1 MKRSICLIALLSLL
15 SFTLGRA
22 QSDTAAFRAAVAV
35 PTPSGKISALVQFL
49 GQFPRSPF
57 RSGAYNALFG
67 LYVDQGS
74 EAGALDA
81 ASQYL
86 QTVAPEARVGP
97 YNQFAYSLAV
107 KNMGLDSALA
117 YATLAEGMA
126 KGEGVGTLG
135 PIQDTRAF
143 VLYRKGDIAAAE
155 KLQKEATR
163 GRPGVRRSPRPL
175 PGTKREAA
183 DCSLNNLAGD
193 VHGR

>member
-74 EAGALDA
+74 EAGH
-81 ASQYL
+81 SMQPHN
-86 QTVAPEARVGP
+86 TCRRWRP
-97 YNQFAYSLAV
+97 
-107 KNMGLDSALA
+107 K
-117 YATLAEGMA
+117 
-126 KGEGVGTLG
+126 
-135 PIQDTRAF
+135 
-143 VLYRKGDIAAAE
+143 
-155 KLQKEATR
+155 R
-163 GRPGVRRSPRPL
+163 GWVPTTSSHIRSP
-175 PGTKREAA
+175 
-183 DCSLNNLAGD
+183 
-193 VHGR
+193 